1 MKIISWNVNGIRAWY
16 KKDAELNTFSW
27 FLKQEPDFFCVQETK
42 ATPEQLPEELLEPDG
57 YYSYFDSSRT
67 RKGYSGVGIF
77 AKHEPDTVK
86 IGFGD
91 KELDKEGR
99 MISLYYDTFVII
111 NCYFPN
117 GGMGGDK
124 FLFKLDFFKRFKK
137 HITSLEKKGFDV
149 VVVGDV
155 NIAHEAIDLER
166 DKENE
171 KKIGYL
177 PEERQI
183 VSGILDAGFVDSY
196 RSLHPETVKYSWWD
210 MKTRA
215 RDRNVGWRID
225 YAIVSKGIFSS
236 VKNAEIHN
244 DIYGSDHCPIS
255 LELDL

>member
-1 MKIISWNVNGIRAWY
+1 MKIISWNVNGIRAWF
-16 KKDAELNTFSW
+16 KKDAELNTYSW
-27 FLKQEPDFFCVQETK
+27 FLKQSPDFFCVQETK
-42 ATPEQLPEELLEPDG
+42 STPDQLPDELLEPEG
-57 YYSYFDSSRT
+57 YFAYFDSSRT
-67 RKGYSGVGIF
+67 RKGYSGVGIYT
-77 AKHEPDTVK
+77 KHEPVKVK
-86 IGFGD
+86 IGFGN

-99 MISLYYDTFVII
+99 MISLYYDNFVLI

-124 FLFKLDFFKRFKK
+124 FLFKLDFFKKFKS
-137 HITSLEKKGFDV
+137 HIKKLSKDGYDV

-166 DKENE
+166 DQENE

-183 VSGILDAGFVDSY
+183 VTDIIESGFIDTFRA
-196 RSLHPETVKYSWWD
+196 LHPKTVKYSWWD

-225 YAIVSKGIFSS
+225 YAFVSEGLKESLKKSDMFAD
-236 VKNAEIHN
+236 V
-244 DIYGSDHCPIS
+244 YGSDHCPIV
-255 LELDL
+255 LELKS